1 MARRLAPGIWAATA
15 LAAAGLSVAS
25 PAGAEAPVVNTLA
38 QLFAR
43 LGACWKPPPPRIGD
57 DGLQITVVLS
67 FRRDGSLLGKPSIAY
82 ETHAATDEDRT
93 RYETALARTLQRCTP
108 MPFTDAMGA
117 AVAGRPLRI
126 RFDASARFRSS

>member
-15 LAAAGLSVAS
+15 LAAAGLGAS

-43 LGACWKPPPPRIGD
+43 LAACWKPPPPRIGD

-82 ETHAATDEDRT
+82 ETPAATDDDRI

-108 MPFTDAMGA
+108 MPFTDEMGA